1 MSNRSQEF
9 AARLLAELVAGGV
22 RNFHI
27 SPGARSAALAIA
39 AGQLSQAGKISL
51 TVRLDERTTGFT
63 ALGRALATDEPSVV
77 ITTSGT
83 AVANLHPAVL
93 EAHHSGVPLIL
104 LTADRP
110 SELRGVGANQT
121 TNQVGIFAG
130 SLRSFVDVPAPRA
143 GNLPDAADLASRAI
157 AAAMG
162 ANGSPG
168 PVQLNLQF
176 VEPLS
181 DSEPNAKTV
190 LDSLTNQPLPGP
202 GEHKEVLE
210 IEVDDHTVVIAG
222 AGAGSAAVKFSEKA
236 KLPLLAEPSSGARY
250 GTTAITDYV
259 SALDGPLADQIRRV
273 VVFGKPTLSRQIVAL
288 IKRCSV
294 YVEISPRH
302 GKFDVGNNVIA
313 SAWKLEPKGIAGSS
327 WLASW
332 DREAKVQGQRSEFV
346 RTVWDNAGSV
356 PLLFGASNLVR
367 IADRCVT
374 PANIRAFAN
383 RGLSGIDGTIATAIG
398 IAGAGQGVRALIGDL
413 TLLHD
418 VGSLNL
424 SGLRNLNVQ
433 LIVGND
439 SGGQIFRK
447 LEVAKLVSKE
457 LFEQLFITPQKV
469 DIEALAK
476 AFGWQYEKPA
486 SIQELVAAM
495 KLDGFV
501 IIDYALES
509 ENA

>member
-9 AARLLAELVAGGV
+9 AASLLSELVAAGV
-22 RNFHI
+22 RNFYI

-39 AGQLSQAGKISL
+39 AGQLAQAGKISL

-63 ALGRALATDEPSVV
+63 ALGRALATAEPSVV

-93 EAHHSGVPLIL
+93 EAHHSGVPMIL

-121 TNQVGIFAG
+121 TNQVGIFAN

-143 GNLPDAADLASRAI
+143 GNMPAARELATRAVE
-157 AAAMG
+157 AAMG
-162 ANGSPG
+162 TSGLAG

-181 DSEPNAKTV
+181 AAEPNAKAV
-190 LDSLTNQPLPGP
+190 LDSIANSPLPKAA
-202 GEHKEVLE
+202 EHKDFLE

-222 AGAGSAAVKFSEKA
+222 AGAGSAAVKFAEKA
-236 KLPLLAEPSSGARY
+236 KLPLFAEPSSGARY
-250 GTTAITDYV
+250 GSNVIVDYAA
-259 SALDGPLADQIRRV
+259 ALDGPLADQIRRV
-273 VVFGKPTLSRQIVAL
+273 VVFGKPTLSRQIIAL

-294 YVEISPRH
+294 YVALSPKH
-302 GKFDVGNNVIA
+302 GKFDVGNNAIA
-313 SAWKLEPKGIAGSS
+313 SAWSLEPKGLANNQ

-332 DREAKVQGQRSEFV
+332 SKESNTTGQRADFV
-346 RTVWDNAGSV
+346 TTVWNNAGSV
-356 PLLFGASNLVR
+356 PLVFGASNLIR
-367 IADRCVT
+367 IADRCVS
-374 PANIRAFAN
+374 PSNVRAFAN

-398 IAGAGQGVRALIGDL
+398 IAQAGQGVRALIGDL

-439 SGGQIFRK
+439 AGGQIFRK
-447 LEVAKLVSKE
+447 LEVARNVSTE

-469 DIEALAK
+469 DIALLAQS
-476 AFGWQYEKPA
+476 FGWQYQKPTSLA
-486 SIQELVAAM
+486 ELTEAM

-501 IIDYALES
+501 IIDYELDS
-509 ENA
+509 EKA